1 MNPVANVRAFGAFFL
16 RELRAA
22 VVNRF
27 IYLFGL
33 MALAAGLVP
42 RWADPAGGAETAA
55 HALLPAALYLIPL
68 FSLLTGIGSAQNE
81 EEESMLLMSQPVGAA
96 PRVLGKFAALW
107 LILGAASLLL
117 MAPSLAFG
125 ATVADLG
132 FLWAHVLGAGGI
144 FAAFGLCVGI
154 SVTDRV
160 KAYLTGLCLWLVFL
174 VGFDLLALVAARQA
188 FAQSN
193 PGGWIALLMASPLD
207 ALRIH
212 ALLELGRIPFDPA
225 SLPPLGR
232 WWLADTARWFTLLS
246 AGWIALFLAWSWW
259 RLERRRF

>member
-1 MNPVANVRAFGAFFL
+1 MNPFANIRAFWAFFL

-22 VVNRF
+22 VLNRF

-33 MALAAGLVP
+33 LALAAGLVP
-42 RWADPAGGAETAA
+42 RWADPNSGAETAA
-55 HALLPAALYLIPL
+55 YALLPAALYLIPL

-81 EEESMLLMSQPVGAA
+81 EEESMLLMSQPVGAG

-107 LILGAASLLL
+107 LIIGVASLLL
-117 MAPSLAFG
+117 MAPSLVFG
-125 ATVADLG
+125 AAAADLR
-132 FLWAHVLGAGGI
+132 FLWFHVLGTGGI
-144 FAAFGLCVGI
+144 FVAFGLCVGI

-174 VGFDLLALVAARQA
+174 VGFDLVALVSARQA

-193 PGGWIALLMASPLD
+193 PDGWIALLMASPLD

-212 ALLELGRIPFDPA
+212 ALLELGRIPFDPT

-232 WWLADTARWFTLLS
+232 WWLVDTVRWFTLLS
-246 AGWIALFLAWSWW
+246 AAWITIFLAWSWC